1 MPPCGGIRHR
11 SLKVARGRVWTDGPA
26 VSADTGL
33 VAGSRAVLIGVSAY
47 EYAEFPPIRAARN
60 SLQAMRSLLSDPAL
74 CAWPQEWI
82 TVIANPIAATELAAT
97 IADLAEL
104 TTGALLVYYV
114 GHGVLSS
121 GGELCLTVTSTRPDR
136 PKISGLPWDTVAD
149 VLRSCPAHTRLAILD
164 CCFAGQAIEA
174 LSGE

>member
-1 MPPCGGIRHR
+1 MTAEPVP
-11 SLKVARGRVWTDGPA
+11 
-26 VSADTGL
+26 
-33 VAGSRAVLIGVSAY
+33 AGSRAVLIGVSAS

-104 TTGALLVYYV
+104 TKGALLVYYV
-114 GHGVLSS
+114 GHGQ
-121 GGELCLTVTSTRPDR
+121 
-136 PKISGLPWDTVAD
+136 AQF
-149 VLRSCPAHTRLAILD
+149 PA
-164 CCFAGQAIEA
+164 G
-174 LSGE
+174 